1 MDFTPETKE
10 EEKKDDIHIYVCMYI
25 LPVKKQGEK
34 EEEDADELVNPQ
46 ELKHFSMYPK
56 PTQIKSNRV
65 YTDLVVEHI

>member
-1 MDFTPETKE
+1 MALHMPMAL
-10 EEKKDDIHIYVCMYI
+10 YS
-25 LPVKKQGEK
+25 VKKQGEK

-65 YTDLVVEHI
+65 YTDLVAEHI